1 MNKTVFKLIFSVLFL
16 VFVLGCAGSRQRI
29 PSPPPSKETSKMDES
44 FDPLTLNDEDITF
57 PETEETSPTESSF
70 ESPVEQENLPV
81 EENKQ
86 VDGFRIQLFSTKD
99 IENATR
105 AKNIAAEQFSDLNEQ
120 IYLEFDSPYYKV
132 RLGDFKTREES
143 ERVRDI
149 VRSRGYPKAWI
160 VKTKVWSHPQNQSPT
175 DSQDILP
182 RNYEN

>member
-1 MNKTVFKLIFSVLFL
+1 MNKTGLKLTVSVVLLIF
-16 VFVLGCAGSRQRI
+16 VFGCAGTRQKA
-29 PSPPPSKETSKMDES
+29 PSPPSAKETSQMDES
-44 FDPLTLNDEDITF
+44 FDPLSLNDEDITF
-57 PETEETSPTESSF
+57 PESEEVLPNESSF
-70 ESPVEQENLPV
+70 ESPVEQENLPA

-105 AKNIAAEQFSDLNEQ
+105 AKNIAAEQLSDLNEQ

-132 RLGDFKTREES
+132 RIGDFKTREEA

-160 VKTKVWSHPQNQSPT
+160 VKTKVWSHPQNQVPT
-175 DSQDILP
+175 ESQDFLP
-182 RNYEN
+182 RNNEN